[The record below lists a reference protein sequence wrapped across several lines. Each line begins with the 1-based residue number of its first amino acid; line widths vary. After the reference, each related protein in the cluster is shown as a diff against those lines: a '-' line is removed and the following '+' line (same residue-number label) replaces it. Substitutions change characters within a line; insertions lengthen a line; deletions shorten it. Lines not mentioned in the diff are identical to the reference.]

1 MLLELRHAARSLL
14 RRPGTALAVTAI
26 LALGMAASTAA
37 FTLVNGL
44 LLRRLPFPHPE
55 RLTAAYATTL
65 ATGARYGVSYP
76 DFQEWRAETGAFEE
90 LAAYA
95 RRDLAVAFGN
105 RAERQPAEFVTAG
118 YFDLL
123 GARPLRGGWFAA
135 GGDPRQCVISE
146 GFWRARL
153 GAPEDIVGAKLLV
166 GGAPFTVAG
175 VARAGFTGYS
185 FAADLWLP
193 IEAHGLAEP
202 KFREAAFDRARDIH
216 WLRVLGRR
224 KPGVTIER
232 ATAELAAIAARQER
246 AYPHANRG
254 RGAAAADAH
263 ALAASGARSSVVL
276 LAAATAVLMLI
287 ACVSAAG
294 ILLAG
299 MAARERELQVRVS
312 LGATPARLV
321 RELAVEP
328 ALLALAAVVLAVPLA
343 RAILGGGILP
353 VELPRFVN
361 PAPDARVFAFVA
373 ALGAL
378 AVAFAALAPALRAVR
393 AARLTSSARGATAS
407 LRATRLQ
414 NVFVAAQFGLM
425 VLLLAAAGVLARTLD
440 ALSRSETGFEA
451 SRVAELRADFSAER
465 YRAAGRALLL
475 DDLLPR
481 LAALP
486 GVAVASLASG
496 DPLVEAGIQ
505 RGFFVPG
512 SPPISQ
518 AASDAVYC
526 QDLAP
531 GYFRALGIPLRAGRD
546 FTRADA
552 AGAPGVAIVSETF
565 ARRFF
570 DGDALGKAV
579 SFGSPEQ
586 PHRPMTIVGVAADT
600 KLLSLAE
607 APGDLAAVYT
617 PLLQAEFAGELSLIL
632 RSATPGPSVA
642 AARTVLE
649 RFDRTA
655 PVIAGAT
662 LEGRLAQSLA
672 TPRARAALLGAFGLF
687 AVVLGAAGSFG
698 VAARAVLDRR
708 REFGV
713 RLALGAT
720 PEGVLRLALARGL
733 AWPLAGIVG
742 GLGLAWPA
750 ARLLEGFVYRVKPF
764 DPWTVSAV
772 IAGALAIA
780 AAAPLVPAWRASRVD
795 PLRALAEQ

>member
-14 RRPGTALAVTAI
+14 RRPLTSLAVTAI

-65 ATGARYGVSYP
+65 ASGVRHGVSYP
-76 DFQEWRAETGAFEE
+76 DFREWRAEAGAFEE
-90 LAAYA
+90 LAAFA
-95 RRDLAVAFGN
+95 RRDVAVAFGN
-105 RAERQPAEFVTAG
+105 RTERQPAEFVSAG

-153 GAPEDIVGAKLLV
+153 GAPEDIVGAKLVV
-166 GGAPFTVAG
+166 GGSPFTIAG
-175 VARAGFTGYS
+175 VARAGFAGYS

-232 ATAELAAIAARQER
+232 ATAELAALAARQER

-254 RGAAAADAH
+254 RGAAAADAQ

-276 LAAATAVLMLI
+276 LAAATGVLMLI

-328 ALLALAAVVLAVPLA
+328 ALLAVAAVALALPLA

-378 AVAFAALAPALRAVR
+378 AVAFAAFAPALRAVR
-393 AARLTSSARGATAS
+393 AARLASSVRGATAS

-414 NVFVAAQFGLM
+414 NGFVAAQFGLM

-440 ALSRSETGFEA
+440 ALSRSDTGFA
-451 SRVAELRADFSAER
+451 AAQVAVLRADFSAGR
-465 YRAAGRALLL
+465 YGAGGRALLL

-486 GVAVASLASG
+486 GVTAASLASG

-505 RGFFVPG
+505 RGFVITG
-512 SPPISQ
+512 RPPVEP
-518 AASDAVYC
+518 AAAEAVYC

-531 GYFRALGIPLRAGRD
+531 GYFAAMGIPLRAGRD

-552 AGAPGVAIVSETF
+552 AGAPGAAIVSETF

-570 DGDALGKAV
+570 GGDALGKAM
-579 SFGSPEQ
+579 SFGSSER
-586 PHRPMTIVGVAADT
+586 PHRPMTVVGVAADT
-600 KLLSLAE
+600 KLLSLTE

-617 PLLQAEFAGELSLIL
+617 PLLQADFAGEMSLLL
-632 RSATPGPSVA
+632 RSANPGGSLQ
-642 AARTVLE
+642 AARLVLE
-649 RFDRTA
+649 RFDGMA
-655 PVIAGAT
+655 PVIEGAT
-662 LEGRLAQSLA
+662 LEGRLAESLA
-672 TPRARAALLGAFGLF
+672 SPRARAALLGAFGLF

-698 VAARAVLDRR
+698 VAARAAQERR

-720 PEGVLRLALARGL
+720 PRGVLRLALWRGV
-733 AWPLAGIVG
+733 AWPLGGIAL
-742 GLGLAWPA
+742 GLVLAWPA
-750 ARLLEGFVYRVKPF
+750 ARLLQGFVFRVKPF
-764 DPWTVSAV
+764 DPWTVLGV
-772 IAGALAIA
+772 MAGAAVVA
-780 AAAPLVPAWRASRVD
+780 VAAPLIPAWRASRVD

>member
-1 MLLELRHAARSLL
+1 MFLELRHAVRSLL
-14 RRPGTALAVTAI
+14 RRPLTSLAVTAI

-44 LLRRLPFPHPE
+44 LLRRLPFPQPD
-55 RLTAAYATTL
+55 RLTAVYATTV
-65 ATGARYGVSYP
+65 AAGTRHGVSYP
-76 DFQEWRAETGAFEE
+76 NFQEWRAEAGTFEE

-95 RRDLAVAFGN
+95 RRDVAVAFGN
-105 RAERQPAEFVTAG
+105 RTERQPAEFVSAA

-146 GFWRARL
+146 GFWRERL
-153 GAPEDIVGAKLLV
+153 GAPDDIVGAKLLV

-175 VARAGFTGYS
+175 VAREGFAGYS

-202 KFREAAFDRARDIH
+202 KFQPAAFDRARDIH

-232 ATAELAAIAARQER
+232 ASAEVAAIAARQER
-246 AYPHANRG
+246 TYPAANRG

-263 ALAASGARSSVVL
+263 TLAASGARSSVAL
-276 LAAATAVLMLI
+276 LAAATGVLMLI

-312 LGATPARLV
+312 LGATPARLI

-328 ALLALAAVVLAVPLA
+328 ALLALAAVALAVPLA
-343 RAILGGGILP
+343 RAILRGGILP

-361 PAPDARVFAFVA
+361 PAPDARVFAFAA

-378 AVAFAALAPALRAVR
+378 AVAFAAFAPAVRAVR

-407 LRATRLQ
+407 LPTTRLQ
-414 NVFVAAQFGLM
+414 NGFVAAQFGLM

-440 ALSRSETGFEA
+440 ALSRTETGFET
-451 SRVAELRADFSAER
+451 SSVSVLRADFSAER

-486 GVAVASLASG
+486 GVAAASLASG

-505 RGFFVPG
+505 RGFVITGRPPV
-512 SPPISQ
+512 SP
-518 AASDAVYC
+518 AAAETVYC

-531 GYFRALGIPLRAGRD
+531 GYFAAMGIPLRAGRD
-546 FTRADA
+546 FTRRDA

-570 DGDALGKAV
+570 SGDALGKAM
-579 SFGSPEQ
+579 SFGSPER
-586 PHRPMTIVGVAADT
+586 PHRPMTVVGVVADT

-607 APGDLAAVYT
+607 TPGDLAAVYT

-632 RSATPGPSVA
+632 RSANPGPSLA
-642 AARTVLE
+642 AARTVVE
-649 RFDRTA
+649 RFDRMA

-662 LEGRLAQSLA
+662 LEGRLAGSLA
-672 TPRARAALLGAFGLF
+672 APRARAVLLGAFALF
-687 AVVLGAAGSFG
+687 AVLLAAAGSFG
-698 VAARAVLDRR
+698 VAARAALDRR

-720 PEGVLRLALARGL
+720 PEGVLRLALVRGL
-733 AWPLAGIVG
+733 AWPLAGVAG
-742 GLGLAWPA
+742 GLGFAWPA
-750 ARLLEGFVYRVKPF
+750 ARLLEGFVYRMKPF
-764 DPWTVSAV
+764 DPWTVLGV
-772 IAGALAIA
+772 IAAAVAIA

-795 PLRALAEQ
+795 PLRALAEL